1 MPTNNKPRIYI
12 KNVSIEGASAVVDD
26 FHYYNGTI
34 QTMSLN
40 ERHFFRCSLETLRS
54 IQKQANDG
62 VELLD
67 SHSHYKPALGRSTS
81 AKLYGKKVSSTF
93 FILANVEDSKSNDH
107 IKRLDAGITRALSTG
122 FSFTDDSKLISDID
136 GSEME
141 RKFSWF
147 SVYFEDESGNIL
159 GAKLKDGTR
168 VTAELKGPVKLHE
181 YSIVGNGADP
191 GAKVKKKIKEN
202 LENGLFDEGNL
213 EFYAESF
220 NLEYSSFVNSL
231 GYESNK
237 SIFDLGGN
245 PPVNMKNA
253 ELLQKENERLEKEV
267 EDLTA
272 ERDTLKSENETLKE
286 SATEH
291 TDADFVKLSNEK
303 KELER
308 KLEVAL
314 SEADPEAITALE
326 YTELETE
333 KTDLE
338 TKLNTANTELEKAQA
353 VISTTETL
361 EDTLKEN
368 YKALYL
374 SLYYDSVESDLAEA
388 EVKSQMKDLD
398 VLELY
403 NSVTSM
409 RRSLAKKRAKGR
421 QSATSELPEK
431 TNVRIPAHIN
441 EIGM

>member
-1 MPTNNKPRIYI
+1 MPNERIYI

-147 SVYFEDESGNIL
+147 NVYYEDESGNIL

-168 VTAELKGPVKLHE
+168 VTAELKGPVKLWE
-181 YSIVGNGADP
+181 YSIVGIGADP
-191 GAKVKKKIKEN
+191 GAKVRKKIKEN

-237 SIFDLGGN
+237 SIFDLGGD
-245 PPVNMKNA
+245 PPVNDKTNP
-253 ELLQKENERLEKEV
+253 ELLLKENERLEQELDDVTK
-267 EDLTA
+267 
-272 ERDTLKSENETLKE
+272 ERDKLKQENETLKE

-291 TDADFVKLSNEK
+291 TDADFLKLSNEK
-303 KELER
+303 KELEQ

-333 KTDLE
+333 KTELE
-338 TKLNTANTELEKAQA
+338 TKLKTANTELETAKA

-361 EDTLKEN
+361 QDTLKEN
-368 YKALYL
+368 YKALYI
-374 SLYYDSVESDLAEA
+374 SLYYDSVESDLANA
-388 EVKSQMKDLD
+388 EIKSQMKDLD

-403 NSVTSM
+403 NSVASM

-431 TNVRIPAHIN
+431 TTNRIPAHIN